1 MRLPCHLNKSN
12 EPPPPTSRRGCS
24 SSTGTRHVRAD
35 LLHVRVDEQRQASES
50 CGQHAGPLRERVS
63 LAFAASK
70 GKRARAATTGE
81 PASRAY
87 VRLGGGGGWHAPE
100 IILEVVQ
107 AVLAVL
113 DVGDDDV
120 TTRNR
125 VGELQGALGRDFLV
139 AKTLPG
145 LGVRG

>member
-1 MRLPCHLNKSN
+1 
-12 EPPPPTSRRGCS
+12 
-24 SSTGTRHVRAD
+24 
-35 LLHVRVDEQRQASES
+35 
-50 CGQHAGPLRERVS
+50 
-63 LAFAASK
+63 
-70 GKRARAATTGE
+70 
-81 PASRAY
+81 